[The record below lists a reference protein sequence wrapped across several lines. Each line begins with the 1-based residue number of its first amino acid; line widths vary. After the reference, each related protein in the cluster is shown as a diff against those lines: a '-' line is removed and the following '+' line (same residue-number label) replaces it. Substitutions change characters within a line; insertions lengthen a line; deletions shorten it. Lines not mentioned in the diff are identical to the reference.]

1 MYKYSRKEKYEEYL
15 DTTIIYWRNK
25 PYYSAEDIRNIMS
38 DLLAKKPSAVKGKK
52 FTPKWNI
59 QLSDCCQYITK
70 VVGDETKH
78 YECMKCGKPCDVDTS
93 KKEKCEHICS
103 DCGSQSFSC
112 DSCGEHLPD
121 HPSKPRIEPLD
132 LTLKGG
138 GGSYASQVG
147 ETFLM
152 VKDKVNEII
161 TLLNSEK

>member
-1 MYKYSRKEKYEEYL
+1 MTEYTKFKKWLGDNCFDECEYGEGKYDKKIFEYF
-15 DTTIIYWRNK
+15 
-25 PYYSAEDIRNIMS
+25 
-38 DLLAKKPSAVKGKK
+38 KKPSAVKGKK